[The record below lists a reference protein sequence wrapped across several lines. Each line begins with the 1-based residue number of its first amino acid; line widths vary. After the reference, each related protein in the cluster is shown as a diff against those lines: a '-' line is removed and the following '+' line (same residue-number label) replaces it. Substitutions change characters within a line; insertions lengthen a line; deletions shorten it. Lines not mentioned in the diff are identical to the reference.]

1 MSQQHETPPT
11 GYERTE
17 QVVNAIGSRIGL
29 WAGRVVGRMQ
39 RAAGALNREA
49 DRMDTP
55 GAEAQPHDQPAEHPT
70 MMRAEVLVGRFGE
83 YARHWTVDGNVRMRR
98 ALARLREDVEDM
110 WAEAHEIER
119 HQQSQPREQAPREE
133 TH

>member
-1 MSQQHETPPT
+1 MSQQNETPPT
-11 GYERTE
+11 RYERTE
-17 QVVNAIGSRIGL
+17 QVVNEIGSRIGL

-39 RAAGALNREA
+39 RAAGTLNQEA

-70 MMRAEVLVGRFGE
+70 MKRAEELVGKAGE
-83 YARHWTVDGNVRMRR
+83 YARHWTIDGNIRMRR
-98 ALARLREDVEDM
+98 ALARLREDIEDM
-110 WAEAHEIER
+110 WAEAHEIE
-119 HQQSQPREQAPREE
+119 HQQRSQPRKQAPRKE